1 MLSQQDS
8 GNLPASFPS
17 RGAAF
22 LVPDVFGEVRSAEA
36 ALVQLE
42 GATTGWSGGG
52 LGCTSS
58 AAAAAHRGSFVGG
71 DMELPRVIPDNNH
84 PKADQEEEEN
94 RKAR

>member
-17 RGAAF
+17 RRAAS

-36 ALVQLE
+36 ALVQAE

-52 LGCTSS
+52 LGRTSS
-58 AAAAAHRGSFVGG
+58 AAAAAHRGRFASGATG
-71 DMELPRVIPDNNH
+71 LPRVIPDNDH
-84 PKADQEEEEN
+84 PQVDQEEAET
-94 RKAR
+94 RTAR